1 MNARFWQH
9 FFTTQQT
16 QVPTI
21 SGFWYGMIVLGMVV
35 LAWLTYRYHD
45 RPAYVRFF
53 KGLQLVQLVALYGW
67 YLTCRLPLGYSLP
80 LYHCRIAMI
89 GLVFL
94 PDRWPFKQY
103 IGLMGFS
110 GAFFALGYPVMD
122 PYAFPH
128 ITGLSFLVGHFA
140 LLVNSLVYLL
150 NHFQK
155 DHLSLLKII
164 SYTFIL
170 DLFMLGVNHLTGGN
184 YGILRETPFIDNSNV
199 WFNYLVVS
207 SVLSLALVLMEL
219 GFIRRLKRS

>member
-21 SGFWYGMIVLGMVV
+21 SGFWYGMILLG
-35 LAWLTYRYHD
+35 LFFFIWLTVRYHK
-45 RPAYVRFF
+45 RFGFIRLF
-53 KGLQLVQLVALYGW
+53 KGIQLLQLLSLYGW
-67 YLTCRLPLGYSLP
+67 YISCQIPLMNSLP
-80 LYHCRIAMI
+80 FYHCRLAMI

-103 IGLMGFS
+103 VAIMGFS

-170 DLFMLGVNHLTGGN
+170 DLFMFGVNHLTGGN

-219 GFIRRLKRS
+219 GFRRLKRA